1 MFKLFKPLLALGLL
15 LSVFLLGGCSEL
27 IVLDPKGP
35 VAAAQSDLILLSIGF
50 MLFILAV
57 VFVLF
62 TLIVVKYRE
71 RKDNMEYEPPEM
83 EGSKFLEIV
92 WTVIPI
98 LIVIALSIPT
108 VQTIYA
114 LEEPPES
121 SKDKAPLVIHATSV
135 DWKWIFSYEEEG
147 IETVNYLNIPEDR
160 AVEFKLSSADT
171 MTAFWIP
178 QLGGQKY
185 AMSGMQTKLFLQAD
199 EPGTYAGRNANFTGK
214 GFEKHTFNVEAMP
227 EDKYEDWV
235 EKTKD
240 SAPKLTQDQYDQLM
254 LPGTTGKMTFSNT
267 HLDWVDHSKDS
278 EYAVRVREQSG
289 YELNKH
295 DEVEHL
301 EKLDPNK
308 EMNIDH
314 SKKSESHSGHGSDEH
329 GEGHSEQESEKQT
342 EDHSEHESEKQT
354 EDHSEHDSH

>member
-1 MFKLFKPLLALGLL
+1 MNLVFKLFKPFYALGLL
-15 LSVFLLGGCSEL
+15 LSVFFLGGCSNYV
-27 IVLDPKGP
+27 ILDPKGP

-50 MLFILAV
+50 MLFIIAV

-62 TLIVVKYRE
+62 TLIVIKYRE
-71 RKDNMEYEPPEM
+71 RKDNLEYEPPEM

-98 LIVIALSIPT
+98 LIVIALSVPT

-121 SKDKAPLVIHATSV
+121 SKDKEPLVIHATSV

-160 AVEFKLSSADT
+160 AVLFKLTSADT

-185 AMSGMQTKLFLQAD
+185 AMSGMQTKLYLQAD
-199 EPGTYAGRNANFTGK
+199 EPGMYAGRNANFTGK
-214 GFEKHTFNVEAMP
+214 GFERHTFDVEAMP
-227 EDKYEDWV
+227 EEEF
-235 EKTKD
+235 EKWAEETKG
-240 SAPKLTQDQYDQLM
+240 SAPELTQNQYDQLM
-254 LPGTTGKMTFSNT
+254 IPGTTGEMTFSNT
-267 HLDWVDHSKDS
+267 HLEWVDHSKDS

-289 YELNKH
+289 YELHKH

-301 EKLDPNK
+301 EKIDPNK

-314 SKKSESHSGHGSDEH
+314 TQKSEGHAGHGSE
-329 GEGHSEQESEKQT
+329 HSEHEGA
-342 EDHSEHESEKQT
+342 DHSEHESDEKT
-354 EDHSEHDSH
+354 EEEHSH